1 MAIAGT
7 LEYSTKID
15 KDGFKKGLKNIE
27 GSVKSGGTKIKNIIS
42 TLGITKVVGTTM
54 DTIKNSIGGAVSRI
68 DTLNNFPRVMS
79 NLGIASEDSEKA
91 VKKLSDG
98 LNGIPTTLDSASLSV
113 QRFTSVNGDVNK
125 STDYFLALNNALLA
139 GGASAD
145 IQSTAMEQLSQS
157 YAKGKPDMIEWRSLQ
172 TAMPAQLKQV
182 AQAFNMT
189 TDELGEA
196 LRNGKLSMDDFMKK
210 IVDLHKNGT
219 GEFQSFAEQAKN
231 STGGIQT
238 SISNAKTA
246 ITRGVANIVK
256 AFDEALKSNG
266 LGGISTVIS
275 NIGKIAEKVLK
286 KVASLIPKIVA
297 KIKDIYNWVIQNQ
310 NAIKNLIKVIASLV
324 AGYKAYKAVNIVK
337 ELDLAKKAT
346 LLLNAA
352 MSANPIGLVV
362 AAVTALAAGLVFLV
376 TKQTEEEKVAK
387 NLAKSMSD
395 SRKEM
400 EDFNKSIDDAMNADL
415 SQIENVK
422 KLKDELLT
430 LVDANGKV
438 KDGNEIR
445 ASFILGELNKALG
458 TEYSMTGNVINK
470 YKELQTEIDKT
481 IEKKKA
487 EIVLQAEEEKYKN
500 ALENRKQATEDL
512 RVAQN
517 NLTESLGMSYEEAK
531 EKSTRNMELYQKYV
545 DSGYNWITTLKQTG
559 ASAGELWDALYNSA
573 DLHTFVK
580 GVDDASKRV
589 KTYTEETKQYTEDQQ
604 LFLEGKYEEIGK
616 IIGNSTKDWSKE
628 SLETI
633 KNSIIEEKKN
643 LDDYTKIYQEFT
655 DDVSKE
661 QIEASQKSLANLT
674 NELIAK
680 TGTIEGE
687 LGEQEKE
694 AWKALA
700 EESYENYSMAIS
712 QMAPDM
718 QQKIQEAT
726 GIIAAGTPQMAAEA
740 EKLGTTTVNEFDK
753 SAEAKQKALNTIM
766 GYFNGLNDDQKRQL
780 LQQVG
785 IQDVDI
791 VLDELNK
798 GNLSE
803 DHGKNILL
811 GLWNGLKNG
820 TIQGNIMKTAMGL
833 AQKVNNAFTGKQ
845 GWDEHSP
852 SKKMK
857 KFAEYYIQPISD
869 VMNTKKKKIE
879 NTATSLVSSIN
890 KSIIDEMNK
899 AVAIETG
906 SINAKA
912 ILQSNKEQPIV
923 IARDQTINI
932 DNKQV
937 FEGKNQTPYEQQREA
952 KQQLRRLAYG
962 L

>member
-15 KDGFKKGLKNIE
+15 KDGFNKGLKNIE
-27 GSVKSGGTKIKNIIS
+27 GSVKSGGTKIKNIVS
-42 TLGITKVVGTTM
+42 ALGITKVIGTTM

-376 TKQTEEEKVAK
+376 TKQIEAQKRAKEFAEQAQESRQKLEEY
-387 NLAKSMSD
+387 
-395 SRKEM
+395 
-400 EDFNKSIDDAMNADL
+400 NKSIDDTTKANL
-415 SQIENVK
+415 SHIENVK
-422 KLKDELLT
+422 KLKDELVT
-430 LVDANGKV
+430 LVDENGKV
-438 KDGNEIR
+438 KDGYKSR
-445 ASFILGELNKALG
+445 VDFILNELNGALG
-458 TEYSMTGNVINK
+458 TEYKLNGDIIQN
-470 YKELQTEIDKT
+470 YKDLQTEIDKT

-487 EIVLQAEEEKYKN
+487 EIILQGQEEKYKN
-500 ALENRKQATEDL
+500 AIEQQGEAIERLRKIQ
-512 RVAQN
+512 QQM
-517 NLTESLGMSYEEAK
+517 GMSYDEVREKYGKYIDQVNNGVPIIRSQFKSKEEYEKVETLMDLVKAYDNTEK
-531 EKSTRNMELYQKYV
+531 EIKDYTEN
-545 DSGYNWITTLKQTG
+545 
-559 ASAGELWDALYNSA
+559 
-573 DLHTFVK
+573 
-580 GVDDASKRV
+580 V
-589 KTYTEETKQYTEDQQ
+589 KTYEDNYAK
-604 LFLEGKYEEIGK
+604 FIERKYDEIGNTVTVK
-616 IIGNSTKDWSKE
+616 TQDWSSQ
-628 SLETI
+628 SLQILTMSIKNQKDTLKDYQETHQRTGNKLAKQNAEQAQKNLSALALELGRRTSTI
-633 KNSIIEEKKN
+633 K
-643 LDDYTKIYQEFT
+643 
-655 DDVSKE
+655 
-661 QIEASQKSLANLT
+661 
-674 NELIAK
+674 
-680 TGTIEGE
+680 E
-687 LGEQEKE
+687 LGFFERD
-694 AWKALA
+694 AWRTLGQS
-700 EESYENYSMAIS
+700 SYEDYSMAIS

-869 VMNTKKKKIE
+869 VMNKRKKKIT